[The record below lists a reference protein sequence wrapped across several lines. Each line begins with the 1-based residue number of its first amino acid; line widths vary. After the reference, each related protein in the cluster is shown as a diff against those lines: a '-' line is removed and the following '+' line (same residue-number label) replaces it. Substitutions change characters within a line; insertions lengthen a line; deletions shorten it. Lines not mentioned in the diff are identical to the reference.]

1 MFGSIQ
7 LEETHEGQETN
18 VSQQQ
23 EKEKYHL
30 IG

>member
-1 MFGSIQ
+1 MFGRIQ
-7 LEETHEGQETN
+7 LEETHEGQATD

-23 EKEKYHL
+23 EKEKYDL